1 MERGPV
7 DTTVAVCI
15 IVFSRITRPFAS
27 LMEQDKY
34 VACEICDTV
43 HHKQHLAGLAVARC
57 TRCGSVLYRHVGLRS
72 ADRQLAIAFGAL
84 ITFLIA
90 NAFPIVELETN
101 GLTTRTTLIEAIIN
115 LVSGDR
121 TVIAVM
127 VALATIVFPLME
139 MLALIYLLLP
149 LRLGRRSPGFDVV
162 LRGIQAVRP
171 WGMIEVFML
180 GVLITVVKMTSIAR
194 VIPEIALFAFG
205 VLSFLIAALVSFDP
219 RDLWDLADDTL
230 VRFKSLRLHAA
241 THRQSAPAA
250 APAASAVTAAEAA
263 AAAAAAPASV
273 RASSPA
279 DASHVAGTEARPGP
293 PPAPTASH
301 P

>member
-1 MERGPV
+1 
-7 DTTVAVCI
+7 
-15 IVFSRITRPFAS
+15 
-27 LMEQDKY
+27 MEQDKY

-43 HHKQHLAGLAVARC
+43 HHKQHLTGHAQARC
-57 TRCGSVLYRHVGLRS
+57 TRCGSTLYRHVGLRS

-101 GLTTRTTLIEAIIN
+101 GLTTRTTLIEAIAN

-121 TVIAVM
+121 TLIAVM
-127 VALATIVFPLME
+127 VALATIVFPLGE

-149 LRLGRRSPGFDVV
+149 LRLGHRSPGFDVV

-180 GVLITVVKMTSIAR
+180 GVLITVVKMTSLAR

-205 VLSFLIAALVSFDP
+205 VLSFLIAALVSFNP

-230 VRFKSLRLHAA
+230 VRIAAMRLHAA
-241 THRQSAPAA
+241 THGATPAHA
-250 APAASAVTAAEAA
+250 AASAAGTVATAVIAG
-263 AAAAAAPASV
+263 
-273 RASSPA
+273 RASS
-279 DASHVAGTEARPGP
+279 ASSASS
-293 PPAPTASH
+293 PPAHATSTTQTGDPNTPNGRATSATSTPSGAAPGGPSTPTTRR

>member
-1 MERGPV
+1 
-7 DTTVAVCI
+7 
-15 IVFSRITRPFAS
+15 
-27 LMEQDKY
+27 MEQDKY

-72 ADRQLAIAFGAL
+72 VDRQLAIAFGAL

-101 GLTTRTTLIEAIIN
+101 GLTTRTTLIEAIAN

-121 TVIAVM
+121 TLIAVM

-162 LRGIQAVRP
+162 LRTIEAVRP

-230 VRFKSLRLHAA
+230 VRLASLRSHAA
-241 THRQSAPAA
+241 SHGQSTQVP
-250 APAASAVTAAEAA
+250 ASAVTAAEAA
-263 AAAAAAPASV
+263 AAAQSAPASV
-273 RASSPA
+273 RASGPA
-279 DASHVAGTEARPGP
+279 GASNASGAEARSSAGPGIRPGP
-293 PPAPTASH
+293 PAAPTARH

>member
-1 MERGPV
+1 MERGQI
-7 DTTVAVCI
+7 DA
-15 IVFSRITRPFAS
+15 IVIVLTRITRPFAN

-121 TVIAVM
+121 TLIAVM
-127 VALATIVFPLME
+127 VALATIVFPLIE
-139 MLALIYLLLP
+139 MVALIYLLLP
-149 LRLGRRSPGFDVV
+149 LRLGHRAPGFDAV
-162 LRGIQAVRP
+162 LRSIEAVRP

-205 VLSFLIAALVSFDP
+205 VLSFLIAALVSFNP
-219 RDLWDLADDTL
+219 RDLWDLADETL
-230 VRFKSLRLHAA
+230 VRLASLREHAA
-241 THRQSAPAA
+241 SHDHPAEVR
-250 APAASAVTAAEAA
+250 ASAVTTAEAA
-263 AAAAAAPASV
+263 AAARSAPASM
-273 RASSPA
+273 RAPLSGSASNPA
-279 DASHVAGTEARPGP
+279 DVEPHPDPRPGAP
-293 PPAPTASH
+293 AAPTVRH

>member
-1 MERGPV
+1 ME
-7 DTTVAVCI
+7 
-15 IVFSRITRPFAS
+15 
-27 LMEQDKY
+27 LDKY

-43 HHKQHLAGLAVARC
+43 HHKQHLAGLATARC
-57 TRCGSVLYRHVGLRS
+57 TRCGSTLYRSVGLRS
-72 ADRQLAIAFGAL
+72 ADRQLAIAFGAF

-101 GLTTRTTLIEAIIN
+101 GLTTRTTLIEAILN
-115 LVSGDR
+115 LVNGDR
-121 TVIAVM
+121 TLIAVI

-139 MLALIYLLLP
+139 ILALIYLLLP
-149 LRLGRRSPGFDVV
+149 MRLGRRSPGFDLV

-205 VLSFLIAALVSFDP
+205 VLSFLIAALVSYNP
-219 RDLWDLADDTL
+219 RDLWNLADETL
-230 VRFKSLRLHAA
+230 VRITSMRLR
-241 THRQSAPAA
+241 AA
-250 APAASAVTAAEAA
+250 ANGKSMHASARAAG
-263 AAAAAAPASV
+263 PASV
-273 RASSPA
+273 RAVIASGVPAGPSEGASSS
-279 DASHVAGTEARPGP
+279 ASGTTESPSP
-293 PPAPTASH
+293 PPPPTSRH

>member
-1 MERGPV
+1 
-7 DTTVAVCI
+7 
-15 IVFSRITRPFAS
+15 
-27 LMEQDKY
+27 MEQDKY

-43 HHKQHLAGLAVARC
+43 HHKQHLTGRALARC
-57 TRCGSVLYRHVGLRS
+57 TRCGSTLYRHVGLRS

-121 TVIAVM
+121 TLIAVM
-127 VALATIVFPLME
+127 VAFVTIVFPLME

-149 LRLGRRSPGFDVV
+149 LRLGRKPPGFDIV

-205 VLSFLIAALVSFDP
+205 ALSFLIAALVSFNP
-219 RDLWDLADDTL
+219 RDLWDLADETL
-230 VRFKSLRLHAA
+230 VRLASLRAHAA
-241 THRQSAPAA
+241 AHDEPAHASAAAPSGSRAMSAAGGAGTTGATGVTATNGTGSGPANSPAPAA
-250 APAASAVTAAEAA
+250 
-263 AAAAAAPASV
+263 
-273 RASSPA
+273 R
-279 DASHVAGTEARPGP
+279 RQ
-293 PPAPTASH
+293 
-301 P
+301 

>member
-1 MERGPV
+1 
-7 DTTVAVCI
+7 
-15 IVFSRITRPFAS
+15 
-27 LMEQDKY
+27 MEQDKY

-43 HHKQHLAGLAVARC
+43 HHKQHLAGRALARC
-57 TRCGSVLYRHVGLRS
+57 TRCGSTLYRHVGLRS

-101 GLTTRTTLIEAIIN
+101 GLTTRTTLIEAILN

-121 TVIAVM
+121 TLIAVM

-139 MLALIYLLLP
+139 MLSLIYLLLP
-149 LRLGRRSPGFDVV
+149 LRLGRRAPGFDIV
-162 LRGIQAVRP
+162 LRSIQAVRP

-194 VIPEIALFAFG
+194 VIPEVALFAFG
-205 VLSFLIAALVSFDP
+205 VLSFLIAALVSFNP
-219 RDLWDLADDTL
+219 RDLWDLADETL
-230 VRFKSLRLHAA
+230 VKLTSLRLHAA
-241 THRQSAPAA
+241 AHGRSVQAVDT
-250 APAASAVTAAEAA
+250 AVTAADAA
-263 AAAAAAPASV
+263 AATASAAASV
-273 RASSPA
+273 RAPVAA
-279 DASHVAGTEARPGP
+279 DASSAGGTHTRPSTRPGSS
-293 PPAPTASH
+293 PAPTARH

>member
-1 MERGPV
+1 
-7 DTTVAVCI
+7 
-15 IVFSRITRPFAS
+15 
-27 LMEQDKY
+27 MEQDKY

-101 GLTTRTTLIEAIIN
+101 GLTTRTTLIEAIVN

-121 TVIAVM
+121 TLIAVM

-149 LRLGRRSPGFDVV
+149 LRLGRRAPGFDVV
-162 LRGIQAVRP
+162 LRSIEAVRP

-230 VRFKSLRLHAA
+230 VRLASLRSHAA
-241 THRQSAPAA
+241 SHGQSTQVP
-250 APAASAVTAAEAA
+250 ASAVTAAEAA
-263 AAAAAAPASV
+263 AAAQSAPASV
-273 RASSPA
+273 RASGPA
-279 DASHVAGTEARPGP
+279 GASNASGAQARSSAGPGTRPGP
-293 PPAPTASH
+293 PAAPTARH